1 VNHLP
6 DNLFDTVESAHEYV
20 KLLAEVVSAAKQ
32 DLEAD
37 INRENGPKFPR
48 RLDAIR
54 LASYNLSKL
63 ELHMATSSRILNDL
77 RSLRRLLFEERNAN
91 VMAAQLAVS
100 TKPSGTV
107 LDVATDVRQWLSTMS
122 GNR

>member
-1 VNHLP
+1 MRLSRKLYLYSFNRAVDELSAIRN
-6 DNLFDTVESAHEYV
+6 TVESAHEYV

-37 INRENGPKFPR
+37 INRENGPKFPH

-91 VMAAQLAVS
+91 VMAAQLAVI
-100 TKPSGTV
+100 TKPS
-107 LDVATDVRQWLSTMS
+107 ARS
-122 GNR
+122 